1 MDLPSL
7 RKPKKLIRKFLGKA
21 YSPFFHVSKKEMPLF
36 KAHFNKGVKPRL
48 FCLDAHISVIRDV
61 RCGFSSLGVDIV
73 HWNISGSKKFLGSP
87 FNSPDPVREINFNSW
102 KYLDESMRIRFQDTY
117 GKFLST
123 FDGFISCHPVSFAQI
138 YDRFDKPILA
148 VNSTRF
154 EMPYS
159 GNTKSTDELISFIR
173 DRHQSGMLSILP
185 NNIGDL
191 DYMTYFT
198 GIAGE
203 YQPSLCDYNSLGWVG
218 GGPNLILAKS
228 DHLITSIQSKTKN
241 RFLGLRQTL
250 GHNYSW
256 NELMTANSILVIPY
270 NISTMS
276 LFEMATAGLPIF
288 VPSRSF
294 LKALR
299 LEYDGVLSEL
309 SFFEIRKLDT
319 MGFTPDNPNNFRSS
333 EYLDWWLDRADFFNS
348 DLMPNVTIIESFEE
362 LKFMRGEYPRAPQQA
377 RTMERN
383 SVLFRSREEKYL
395 NFLQKI

>member
-1 MDLPSL
+1 
-7 RKPKKLIRKFLGKA
+7 
-21 YSPFFHVSKKEMPLF
+21 
-36 KAHFNKGVKPRL
+36 
-48 FCLDAHISVIRDV
+48 
-61 RCGFSSLGVDIV
+61 
-73 HWNISGSKKFLGSP
+73 
-87 FNSPDPVREINFNSW
+87 
-102 KYLDESMRIRFQDTY
+102 
-117 GKFLST
+117 
-123 FDGFISCHPVSFAQI
+123 
-138 YDRFDKPILA
+138 
-148 VNSTRF
+148 
-154 EMPYS
+154 MPYS

-203 YQPSLCDYNSLGWVG
+203 YQPSLCDYNSRGWVG

-228 DHLITSIQSKTKN
+228 DHLIASIQSKTKN

-276 LFEMATAGLPIF
+276 LFEMATAGLPII

-299 LEYDGVLSEL
+299 LKYDGVLSEL
-309 SFFEIRKLDT
+309 SFFEISKLDT

-348 DLMPNVTIIESFEE
+348 DLMPNVTVIESFEE
-362 LKFMRGEYPRAPQQA
+362 LKFMPGEYPRASDQA
-377 RTMERN
+377 RTVERN
-383 SVLFRSREEKYL
+383 SLLFRSREEKYL